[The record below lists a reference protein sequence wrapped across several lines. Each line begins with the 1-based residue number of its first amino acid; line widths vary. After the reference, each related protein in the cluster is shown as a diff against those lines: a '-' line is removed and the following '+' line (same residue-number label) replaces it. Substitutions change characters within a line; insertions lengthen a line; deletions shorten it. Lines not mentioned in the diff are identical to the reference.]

1 MTLSLVSGRNGL
13 FPAAAALVAL
23 GLAAVT
29 AQAQK
34 PPAAPPMAAAATA
47 PAMSAKA
54 IDQAIKYRQAA
65 YTVLYASFGPLGAM
79 ASGKMPYDAK
89 AFQVRAD
96 RVAFMATITPEV
108 FPAGTAKGG
117 IPSKAKP
124 EIWQDRADFDKL
136 MKDLGDKTAAL
147 AVAAKSGSLD
157 TIKPA
162 FEAAAGACKACHD
175 KYKVE

>member
-1 MTLSLVSGRNGL
+1 MDSTMDRTMDSTMDRTMDSTMDR
-13 FPAAAALVAL
+13 
-23 GLAAVT
+23 
-29 AQAQK
+29 
-34 PPAAPPMAAAATA
+34 
-47 PAMSAKA
+47 AMDSTM
-54 IDQAIKYRQAA
+54 DR
-65 YTVLYASFGPLGAM
+65 AM

-89 AFQVRAD
+89 AFQLRAD

-108 FPAGTAKGG
+108 FPAGTATGG